1 MMLMLSFFQ
10 MSRFSEGFFVLQN
23 SRKQALMYKDS
34 NYQDY
39 AAISENIRNSNY
51 FSTLPKVSPIN
62 DEPV

>member
-1 MMLMLSFFQ
+1 

-39 AAISENIRNSNY
+39 AAISESIRNSNY
-51 FSTLPKVSPIN
+51 FSTLPKVSSIN
-62 DEPV
+62 DELVSI

>member
-1 MMLMLSFFQ
+1 

-23 SRKQALMYKDS
+23 SRKQALLYKDS

-51 FSTLPKVSPIN
+51 FSTLPKVSLINNQPI
-62 DEPV
+62 